1 MERSGSDTIDASYAD
16 VLAVYAALQGFGV
29 EFSADHPPVLRE
41 RVSGPTGEVL
51 TAEDDVGKRILVAD
65 DDAMSRDLLNRRLT
79 RLGFRITTAETGYD
93 ALSILAQ
100 SRFGAV
106 LLDGM
111 MPDLPG
117 LEVLQRLRN
126 AKNYTRVIMV
136 TGKALASDIDEA
148 MALGADGYITKPIDF
163 KKLIELIDDKSK
175 RGD

>member
-1 MERSGSDTIDASYAD
+1 M
-16 VLAVYAALQGFGV
+16 
-29 EFSADHPPVLRE
+29 LRE

-51 TAEDDVGKRILVAD
+51 SAEDDVGKRILVAD